1 MTKKYLY
8 SFKEGNSSMKP
19 LLGGKGANL
28 AEMTSLGLPVPPGFT
43 ISTQGCLDYYE
54 VGRKIPEP
62 ILETIS
68 QYIKELERQT
78 GKEFGNPENPLLVSV
93 RSGAAISMPGMMDTI
108 LNLGLNDQVVE
119 GLAQATNNERFAY
132 DCYRRFIQMYGDVVM
147 GIHSYRFG
155 RHLDKVKEEIGVEN
169 DPDLTVENLQRL
181 VNDFKDIVWKET
193 RKDFPQDPMDQLI
206 GAIEAVFRSWNN
218 KRAIVYREANAIPHD
233 LGTAVNIQTM
243 VFGNTGDESGTGV
256 LFTRNP
262 STGEKKLYGEFLK
275 NAQGEDVV
283 SGARTPLDI
292 SLMETEFPQCYHEI
306 LDVVDKLEKH
316 YRDVQD
322 MEFTIESGQLYM
334 LQTRTGKRTARAAIK
349 IAVDMAN
356 EGLISKEEALLR
368 VEPKHLEQILHR
380 QIDESIELNVVA
392 QGLPASPG
400 AACGVVCFDA
410 DEAEK
415 LAEKQK
421 VILVSLETT
430 PEDIHGVLAA
440 EGVLTTRGGMTS
452 HAAVVARG
460 MGKPCICGCEMI
472 RIDFENECFT
482 VGDLTIPKG
491 ELITI
496 NGGNGQVVLGE
507 VPMIEP
513 ELGPK
518 AEQLLSWADE
528 TRRLAVRTNADNGR
542 DAAKA
547 RSYGAQG
554 IGLCRTEHMF
564 MGPDRV
570 PVVREL
576 ILGETIEEQNVALK
590 KLLPIQT
597 EDFIEIFEAMEG
609 LPVTVRL
616 LDPPL
621 HEFLP
626 SLTEVVEEVAHLE
639 HADQPKELQV
649 KRELLRKVKNMSESN
664 PMLGFRG
671 CRLGIVISGL
681 YEMQMRA
688 IFQAVV
694 KLTQEGKQVYPEIMI
709 PLVAKVTELKFLKE
723 RLIQVA
729 EEVMAETGIK
739 VDYLLGTM
747 IELPRAALT
756 ADEIAQEAEFF
767 SFGTNDLTQTTFGL
781 SRDDAEGKFLH
792 AYLEAGIL
800 EESPFMTI
808 DQNGVGKL
816 VAMGTQLGR
825 QVRSNLKVGVCG
837 EHGGDP
843 RSIQFF
849 HKTGLDY
856 VSCSPYRVPIARL
869 AAAHAQINQIQVQ
882 TQ

>member
-28 AEMTSLGLPVPPGFT
+28 AEMTSLRLPVPPGFT

-54 VGRKIPEP
+54 FGRKIPGKIIEK
-62 ILETIS
+62 IS
-68 QYIKELERQT
+68 QYIKELEAQT
-78 GKEFGNPENPLLVSV
+78 GKEFGNPENPLLLSV

-119 GLAQATNNERFAY
+119 GLAQVTNNKRFAY

-147 GIHSYRFG
+147 GIHSYHFG
-155 RHLDKVKEEIGVEN
+155 RHLDRFKEEVGVEN

-181 VNDFKDIVWKET
+181 VDDFKDIVWKET

-206 GAIEAVFRSWNN
+206 GAIEAVFKSWNN

-262 STGEKKLYGEFLK
+262 STGERKLYGEFLK

-292 SLMETEFPQCYHEI
+292 SRMEAEFPQCFQEI

-334 LQTRTGKRTARAAIK
+334 LQTRTGKRTARAAIN

-368 VEPKHLEQILHR
+368 VEPRHLEQILHR
-380 QIDESIELNVVA
+380 QIDESVELDIVA

-400 AACGVVCFDA
+400 AASGIVCFDA

-460 MGKPCICGCEMI
+460 LGKPCICGCEMI

-496 NGGNGQVVLGE
+496 NGGTGQVILGE

-513 ELGPK
+513 ELGVQ
-518 AEQLLSWADE
+518 AEQILSWADE
-528 TRRLAVRTNADNGR
+528 VRRLGVRANADNGS
-542 DAAKA
+542 DAQKA

-564 MGPDRV
+564 MGPERV

-576 ILGETIEEQNVALK
+576 IMGETIEEQQVALE

-597 EDFIEIFEAMEG
+597 GDFIEIFEAMEG
-609 LPVTVRL
+609 LPVTIRL

-626 SLTEVVEEVAHLE
+626 SLTEVVEEVVHLE
-639 HADQPKELQV
+639 HADQPKKLQV

-671 CRLGIVISGL
+671 CRLGIVIPGL

-688 IFQAVV
+688 IFHAVV
-694 KLTQEGKQVYPEIMI
+694 KLAQEGKQVYPEIMI
-709 PLVAKVTELKFLKE
+709 PLVARVTEFQFLKE

-729 EEVMAETGIK
+729 EEVLEEAGIK

-756 ADEIAQEAEFF
+756 ADEIAREAAFF

-843 RSIQFF
+843 KSIQFF
-849 HKTGLDY
+849 HEIGLDY

-869 AAAHAQINQIQVQ
+869 AAAHAEINQ
-882 TQ
+882 